1 MPEDIVED
9 IVNPRAAGEL
19 LRGDVDV
26 GALDGGDKVAGES
39 GHEAEDER
47 ALLLSAFRNHNKN
60 AGEQQIPG

>member
-47 ALLLSAFRNHNKN
+47 ALLLSAFRN
-60 AGEQQIPG
+60 QS